1 MHYPQLVPPC
11 VCTTPITICLTDGIG
26 EDGAPKVTREITARC
41 NYQERQRST
50 LDAERRLITVE
61 ATALFT
67 GDLIPDVEHIEGTAT
82 VRGIERLIH
91 RAARERNPD
100 GTVNFTRLELI

>member
-1 MHYPQLVPPC
+1 MRYPQLVPPC

-50 LDAERRLITVE
+50 LDE